1 MVPAFAAGAIFFCA
15 SNAGASAMM
24 TSSVSSSD
32 SRDPLSNA
40 RSDWTR
46 NEAQALYDL
55 PFADL
60 IFRAQSV
67 HRANFDP
74 NHVETA
80 SLLSI
85 KTGGCP
91 EDCGYCSQS
100 AKYDTG
106 LKATKLMDQTAVVE
120 TARRARDAGAAR
132 FCMAAAW
139 RNPKDK
145 ALDRVCDMVSA
156 VKALGMETCATL
168 GMPTPEQAARLHD
181 AGLDFYNHNVDTS
194 PEFYGQI
201 ITTRTMQ
208 DRIDTLSH
216 AREAGLKVCCGGI
229 IGMGEQVEDR
239 LGMLVLLAR
248 MAVHPESVPINMWNE
263 VKGVPVNDT
272 AERPDSIALVR
283 MIAVARIMM
292 PRSVVRLSAGRQYM
306 TDELQALCFVAG
318 ANSIFIGDVL
328 LTTKNPQTARDAD
341 LFDRLGI
348 TSKLDETLPDA
359 TAAGA
364 PTCGTGVATRVSAA

>member
-1 MVPAFAAGAIFFCA
+1 MVPAFTAGAIFFCA

-32 SRDPLSNA
+32 SREPLSIA

-46 NEAQALYDL
+46 DEAQALYDL

-60 IFRAQSV
+60 IFRAQTV

-145 ALDRVCDMVSA
+145 DLDRVCDMVSA

-168 GMPTPEQAARLHD
+168 GMLTPDQAARLHD

-348 TSKLDETLPDA
+348 TSKLDETLPD
-359 TAAGA
+359 TAAA
-364 PTCGTGVATRVSAA
+364 STPASGTGLTTRVSAA

>member
-1 MVPAFAAGAIFFCA
+1 MSTSLDSIDAG
-15 SNAGASAMM
+15 N
-24 TSSVSSSD
+24 TSD
-32 SRDPLSNA
+32 QPRH
-40 RSDWTR
+40 DWTR
-46 NEAQALYDL
+46 AEAEALYDL

-60 IFRAQSV
+60 IFRAQGI
-67 HRANFDP
+67 HRRNFDP
-74 NHVETA
+74 NHLETA

-100 AKYDTG
+100 ARYETG
-106 LKATKLMDQTAVVE
+106 VKATRLMDQSAVVA
-120 TARRARDAGAAR
+120 TARRARDAGASR

-145 ALDRVCDMVSA
+145 DLDRVCEMVAA
-156 VKALGMETCATL
+156 VKELGMETCATL
-168 GMPTPEQAARLHD
+168 GMLTGDQARRLRQ

-201 ITTRTMQ
+201 ITTRTLE
-208 DRIDTLSH
+208 DRIDTLGH
-216 AREAGLKVCCGGI
+216 AREAGLKICCGGI
-229 IGMGEQVEDR
+229 VGMGEQVGDR
-239 LGMLVLLAR
+239 LGMLMLLANLS
-248 MAVHPESVPINMWNE
+248 VHPESVPINLWNE

-272 AERPDSIALVR
+272 AERPDPIALVR

-328 LTTKNPQTARDAD
+328 LTTKNPQTDRDTN
-341 LFDRLGI
+341 LLGRLGM
-348 TSKLDETLPDA
+348 TSKLDDA
-359 TAAGA
+359 VPAAVQIA
-364 PTCGTGVATRVSAA
+364 IQAGVQAAI

>member
-1 MVPAFAAGAIFFCA
+1 
-15 SNAGASAMM
+15 MM
-24 TSSVSSSD
+24 TTSVVSMNGHGD
-32 SRDPLSNA
+32 SAFQPRHSWQ
-40 RSDWTR
+40 RS
-46 NEAQALYDL
+46 EAQALYDL

-60 IFRAQSV
+60 IFKAQSI
-67 HRANFDP
+67 HRNNFDP

-100 AKYDTG
+100 AHYKTDV
-106 LKATKLMDQTAVVE
+106 KATKLMDREAVVA
-120 TARRARDAGAAR
+120 TAQRAKDAGASR

-145 ALDRVCDMVSA
+145 DLDQVCEMVSA
-156 VKALGMETCATL
+156 VKGLGLETCATL
-168 GMPTPEQAARLHD
+168 GMLTEDQAKRLQD

-201 ITTRTMQ
+201 ISTRTMQ
-208 DRIDTLSH
+208 DRIETLAH
-216 AREAGLKVCCGGI
+216 ARHAGLKVCCGGI
-229 IGMGEQVEDR
+229 VGMGEQVEDR
-239 LGMLVLLAR
+239 LGMLMLLANLPS
-248 MAVHPESVPINMWNE
+248 HPESVPINMWNE

-272 AERPDSIALVR
+272 AERPDPIALVR

-292 PRSVVRLSAGRQYM
+292 PKSVVRLSAGRQYM

-328 LTTKNPQTARDAD
+328 LTTKNPQTDRDAD
-341 LFDRLGI
+341 LLNRLGI
-348 TSKLDETLPDA
+348 KSKLDDA
-359 TAAGA
+359 KSQDADFDVLSVQTVTRKIAA
-364 PTCGTGVATRVSAA
+364 S

>member
-1 MVPAFAAGAIFFCA
+1 MSTSLDSIDAG
-15 SNAGASAMM
+15 N
-24 TSSVSSSD
+24 TSD
-32 SRDPLSNA
+32 QPRH
-40 RSDWTR
+40 DWTR
-46 NEAQALYDL
+46 AESDALYDL

-60 IFRAQSV
+60 IFRAQGI
-67 HRANFDP
+67 HRRNFDP

-100 AKYDTG
+100 AHYETG
-106 LKATKLMDQTAVVE
+106 VKATRLMDQSAVVA
-120 TARRARDAGAAR
+120 TARRARDAGASR

-145 ALDRVCDMVSA
+145 DLDRVCEMVAA
-156 VKALGMETCATL
+156 VKELGMETCATL
-168 GMPTPEQAARLHD
+168 GMLTGDQARRLRQ

-201 ITTRTMQ
+201 ITTRTLE
-208 DRIDTLSH
+208 DRIDTLGH
-216 AREAGLKVCCGGI
+216 AREAGLKICCGGI
-229 IGMGEQVEDR
+229 VGMGEQVGDR
-239 LGMLVLLAR
+239 LGMLMLLANLS
-248 MAVHPESVPINMWNE
+248 VHPESVPINLWNE

-272 AERPDSIALVR
+272 AERPDPIALVR

-328 LTTKNPQTARDAD
+328 LTTKNPQTDRDAN
-341 LFDRLGI
+341 LLGRLGM
-348 TSKLDETLPDA
+348 TSKLDDA
-359 TAAGA
+359 VPAAVQIA
-364 PTCGTGVATRVSAA
+364 IQAGVQAAI